1 MKYVEVMFRILE
13 VTSEHH
19 RVNMIKL
26 RDTWNINVCMEKTFM
41 KLEKN
46 SPLHRR
52 PKALN
57 FQYRDLFS
65 GFKDDLIT
73 LQSDMLEKA

>member
-1 MKYVEVMFRILE
+1 
-13 VTSEHH
+13 
-19 RVNMIKL
+19 
-26 RDTWNINVCMEKTFM
+26 MEKTFM

-52 PKALN
+52 PKTLN

-65 GFKDDLIT
+65 DFKDDLIT